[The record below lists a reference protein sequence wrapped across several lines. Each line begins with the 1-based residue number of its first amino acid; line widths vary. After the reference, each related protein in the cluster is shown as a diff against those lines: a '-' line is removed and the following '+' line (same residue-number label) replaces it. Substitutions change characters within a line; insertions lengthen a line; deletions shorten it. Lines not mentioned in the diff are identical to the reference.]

1 MLSKVFLNYSR
12 YIKLSKMSIFTQN
25 YDPITGCSVWE
36 EKNPDYDYHQEVA
49 RSAFADMLHDHE
61 RNEKYYL
68 ALQKAIA
75 KKHKQGLKANVLD
88 IGTGTGLLSMMAAR
102 CGADTIIACEAFRP
116 MAECA
121 EKIIKNNGFES
132 RIKLIKK
139 KSTEISV
146 SETGDMKQRA
156 NILVT
161 EVFDTE
167 LIGEGALPTFKHA
180 HEHLLEKDCIVVPDS
195 GTVWVQV
202 VDSLTV
208 RKWNR
213 VNEIKDPKTGK
224 LLMKPP
230 NSVNECAGSSAVHD
244 IQLSQLPRESFIP
257 LLAPQ
262 PIFKF
267 DWSGKIPLIFNEINT
282 LQCNAIASGTA
293 HAVFM
298 WWDLNMDED
307 KEILLSCA
315 PVWEHPDTKLDIYK
329 GLSLEEMTDKLPW
342 RDHWMQA
349 IYYLPEEISIKINE
363 QITLVGYHDGYS
375 FWFNLPKS
383 NYSKLKFTKSPVCD
397 CSLHIAYSRT
407 RLGQLNDSERNN
419 KYINA
424 LKKHITSDTTCL
436 CISDGSLIGIAA
448 ANLGAKKVI
457 LFEPNYLS
465 RRSIECFIDANDL
478 NNKIKIIESIEQF
491 ACNDN
496 DDKSNYLIIGEPY
509 YANSIFPW
517 DNLRFWYLASTYANG
532 IKSVP
537 MSACIRGVIVEF
549 KDLHHIR
556 APLGV
561 CEGFDLTIFDKL
573 IVSSS
578 EISDHPVEV
587 HPLWEYTGRALSAPF
602 DIASFSFDQ
611 NFDSES
617 RKEFSGQV
625 PILEEGS
632 CNGIALWV
640 DWYLDSELMVSTG
653 PSKPIIAGKKI
664 TWDMNNRQG
673 VHLLRKIQSVT
684 KQHSVTWFFKYHNQ
698 DYQYFDF
705 RSCIKLQ

>member
-1 MLSKVFLNYSR
+1 MLSRLIQSKPKF
-12 YIKLSKMSIFTQN
+12 KFTKMSIFTQTF
-25 YDPITGCSVWE
+25 DPITGCSVWE
-36 EKNPDYDYHQEVA
+36 EKNPNYDYHQEVA

-68 ALQKAIA
+68 ALQKAIN

-88 IGTGTGLLSMMAAR
+88 IGTGTGLLSMMAAK
-102 CGADTIIACEAFRP
+102 CGADTIVACEAFRP

-132 RIKLIKK
+132 QIKLIKK
-139 KSTEISV
+139 KSTEIIV
-146 SETGDMKQRA
+146 GENGDMERRA

-180 HEHLLEKDCIVVPDS
+180 YEHLLEKDCIVVPDS

-202 VDSLTV
+202 IDSLTV

-213 VNEIKDPKTGK
+213 INEIKDPKTGK
-224 LLMKPP
+224 ELIKPP
-230 NSVNECAGSSAVHD
+230 SSVNKCAGSSAVHD
-244 IQLSQLPRESFIP
+244 IQLSQLPRESFMA

-262 PIFKF
+262 PIFRF
-267 DWSGKIPLIFNEINT
+267 DWSGKVPLVFNEINT

-315 PVWEHPDTKLDIYK
+315 PVWEHPDTKLEENK
-329 GLSLEEMTDKLPW
+329 GLSMSEMTDKLPW

-349 IYYLPEEISIKINE
+349 IYYLPKEIPIKMNE
-363 QITLVGYHDGYS
+363 QVTLVGYHDSYS
-375 FWFNLPKS
+375 FWFNLPVS
-383 NYSKLKFTKSPVCD
+383 NESKLKFTKSPPVCD

-407 RLGQLNDSERNN
+407 RLGQLNDCQRND
-419 KYINA
+419 KYISV

-436 CISDGSLIGIAA
+436 CLSDGFLIGVAA
-448 ANLGAKKVI
+448 ANLGAKKVV

-465 RRSIECFIDANDL
+465 RRSIEYFIEANHLKD
-478 NNKIKIIESIEQF
+478 KVEIIESIEQF
-491 ACNDN
+491 TCKDN
-496 DDKSNYLIIGEPY
+496 DKSNCLIIGEPC

-517 DNLRFWYLASTYANG
+517 DNLRFWYLTSAYIKG
-532 IKSVP
+532 ITAIPV
-537 MSACIRGVIVEF
+537 AATIRGVVVEF

-556 APLGV
+556 APLRV
-561 CEGFDLTIFDKL
+561 CEGFDLTIFDEL
-573 IVSSS
+573 IMSSS

-587 HPLWEYTGRALSAPF
+587 HPLWEYTGRALSADF
-602 DIASFSFDQ
+602 DVATFRFEDDF
-611 NFDSES
+611 NSES
-617 RKEFSGQV
+617 KKEFSGQV

-632 CNGIALWV
+632 CNGVALWI
-640 DWYLDSELMVSTG
+640 DWSLDSEIVVSTG
-653 PSKPIIAGKKI
+653 PSKPVVAGQRLS
-664 TWDMNNRQG
+664 WDINNRQG
-673 VHLLRKIQSVT
+673 VHLLRKIQNVN
-684 KQHSVTWFFKYHNQ
+684 KQNSLSWFFKYHNEG
-698 DYQYFDF
+698 YQYFDF
-705 RSCIKLQ
+705 KSSIKLI